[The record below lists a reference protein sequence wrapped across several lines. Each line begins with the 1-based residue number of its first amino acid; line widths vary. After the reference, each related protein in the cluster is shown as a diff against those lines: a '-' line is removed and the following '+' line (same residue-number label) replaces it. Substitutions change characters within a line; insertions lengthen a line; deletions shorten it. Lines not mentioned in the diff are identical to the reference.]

1 MYWIQKV
8 TKKLVKNSKN
18 DDEKHME
25 AKYSVNAKK
34 GGEVG
39 LECNFIR
46 IQVGQI
52 PTNHDSHSPQLMS

>member
-1 MYWIQKV
+1 MM
-8 TKKLVKNSKN
+8 TKNTWSKN
-18 DDEKHME
+18 IQRMQ
-25 AKYSVNAKK
+25 KK

-52 PTNHDSHSPQLMS
+52 PTNHDSHSPQLMSKYVDLSDEVWKVG